1 MARSLPL
8 SHAPSCRRPRA
19 SVLQRLA
26 ALAALYR
33 QRRALAQM
41 EDARLDDIGLSRA
54 EALHEARPADL
65 GRPRPLAAL
74 KPRERRANRRKSRRL
89 AS

>member
-54 EALHEARPADL
+54 EALHEA
-65 GRPRPLAAL
+65 GRPIWDVPAHWQR
-74 KPRERRANRRKSRRL
+74 
-89 AS
+89 